1 MVVVVMAV
9 LVLALSQWPLF
20 SLLHRRRLRAYRALV
35 EQALA
40 VSAQE
45 RRISAE
51 ERELFRQTI
60 SRLEAVHA
68 AGLAAVEAKW
78 LGHAR
83 AIDDGY
89 RESVERL
96 RVGQAAALLKLQQ
109 RLPPSPALRLHGEQR
124 P

>member
-1 MVVVVMAV
+1 MVVVVVVM
-9 LVLALSQWPLF
+9 LVLALCQWPLF

-40 VSAQE
+40 VSAQD
-45 RRISAE
+45 RRVSAE
-51 ERELFRQTI
+51 ERELFQQTI

-68 AGLAAVEAKW
+68 AGVAAIEAKW

-96 RVGQAAALLKLQQ
+96 RVSQAAALVKLQQ

>member
-1 MVVVVMAV
+1 MDVVVMAV
-9 LVLALSQWPLF
+9 LALSLSQWPVF
-20 SLLHRRRLRAYRALV
+20 SLLHRRRLRAYRTLV

-45 RRISAE
+45 RRVSAE
-51 ERELFRQTI
+51 ERELFQQTI

-68 AGLAAVEAKW
+68 DGLAAIEAKW
-78 LGHAR
+78 LGHAQ

-89 RESVERL
+89 RESVQRL
-96 RVGQAAALLKLQQ
+96 RVTQAAALLKLQQ
-109 RLPPSPALRLHGEQR
+109 RLPAPPALRLHGEQR

>member
-1 MVVVVMAV
+1 MVAVVIA
-9 LVLALSQWPLF
+9 VLALAVVQWPLF
-20 SLLHRRRLRAYRALV
+20 SLLHRRRLRACRGLV

-45 RRISAE
+45 RRVSAE
-51 ERELFRQTI
+51 EQELFRQTVA
-60 SRLEAVHA
+60 RLEAVHA
-68 AGLAAVEAKW
+68 AAVAAVEAKW
-78 LGHAR
+78 LDHAR
-83 AIDDGY
+83 TIDDGY

-109 RLPPSPALRLHGEQR
+109 QLPAPDTLRLHGEQR